1 MPQTINM
8 KKTCVR
14 KKHSVSWAFKTP
26 FPHHRSQGA
35 RQVKLRPPIFAGNQR
50 AAINCQPQRA
60 SGFTLLDGL
69 AGEKIT
75 TRHPAKNTFRR
86 HKPRAPASR
95 KAFHSPRQLQKLG
108 WPENELH
115 EDDPHVLRFKIIRLF
130 SMLQASDLTH
140 YNIYPSEQ
148 ESRIKLSCR
157 DFKYEEEPIAR
168 VQSPLHLKPP

>member
-1 MPQTINM
+1 MPQSINA
-8 KKTCVR
+8 KNICVR
-14 KKHSVSWAFKTP
+14 KTRSASWVFKTP

-50 AAINCQPQRA
+50 PAIYRQPQRA
-60 SGFTLLDGL
+60 SGFTLLDDL

-75 TRHPAKNTFRR
+75 THNPAKNTLRR
-86 HKPRAPASR
+86 HNPRAPASR

-115 EDDPHVLRFKIIRLF
+115 EDDPHVLRFEIIRLF
-130 SMLQASDLTH
+130 SMFQVSDLKR

-148 ESRIKLSCR
+148 ELRIKLACR
-157 DFKYEEEPIAR
+157 DRKYEEEPIAR
-168 VQSPLHLKPP
+168 LQSPLHLKPP